1 MRASDEWQW
10 CTGRKDLRLRR
21 TWWSMKRS
29 IRELVPPAMPGDSRG
44 VERKIRWS
52 PAKPGGPRVSKI
64 GRCDSPVV
72 RECPRL
78 VVVVTTSADGTR

>member
-10 CTGRKDLRLRR
+10 CTRRKDPRLRR
-21 TWWSMKRS
+21 TWWSVKRS

-64 GRCDSPVV
+64 GRCSYDECRRHEIRTN
-72 RECPRL
+72 RELR
-78 VVVVTTSADGTR
+78 